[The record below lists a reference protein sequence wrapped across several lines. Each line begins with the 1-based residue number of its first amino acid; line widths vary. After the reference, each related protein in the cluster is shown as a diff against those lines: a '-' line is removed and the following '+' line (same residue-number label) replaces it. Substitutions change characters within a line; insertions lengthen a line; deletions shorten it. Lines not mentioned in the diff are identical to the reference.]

1 MGHFPAKVKRSPPT
15 NSATADPTRGVFM
28 RNKEVFV
35 PNSRACRRQL
45 LLWTSGAVK
54 TQPVTGKRGRR
65 RRDMGRGPPGPVQS
79 MSNTSTDQGVSSRG
93 QPVLL
98 SRQNGTA
105 LTTQVP
111 PPPTVQAHST
121 SQRHGRAHTRDLSR
135 PLTSIATLPT
145 HTHATPHDLSR
156 RSIATLARTSPN
168 TTHAPNHATR
178 PLHRFEGIVTR
189 PPTRPRGRCAP
200 LLPIRTD

>member
-1 MGHFPAKVKRSPPT
+1 
-15 NSATADPTRGVFM
+15 M

-93 QPVLL
+93 QPVYLRK
-98 SRQNGTA
+98 SGEDHFIGVVFDEESHGD
-105 LTTQVP
+105 VP
-111 PPPTVQAHST
+111 
-121 SQRHGRAHTRDLSR
+121 
-135 PLTSIATLPT
+135 
-145 HTHATPHDLSR
+145 
-156 RSIATLARTSPN
+156 
-168 TTHAPNHATR
+168 
-178 PLHRFEGIVTR
+178 
-189 PPTRPRGRCAP
+189 
-200 LLPIRTD
+200 